1 MIFWCLVEKRSSDY
15 CFFPPSGGY
24 PPLGGAL
31 VALPMSHQVEDIL
44 HSVANIL
51 QTPVKQVLS
60 CKTPVNLP
68 GPAPVKHGLSCKRRL
83 NRVYPAPVKHWFVL
97 QTPDILQTPVKH

>member
-1 MIFWCLVEKRSSDY
+1 MIFWCLVEKLSSDY

-51 QTPVKQVLS
+51 Q
-60 CKTPVNLP
+60 
-68 GPAPVKHGLSCKRRL
+68 APVKRGLSCKRRL
-83 NRVYPAPVKHWFVL
+83 TCKRRLNMVCPAKF
-97 QTPDILQTPVKH
+97 